1 MGRKPLIKRASLFA
15 ALIIFSYGI
24 GAQTTVASYDF
35 ESGLQGW
42 IDGGSDAGHYFDSS
56 LACGGSYSIQSR
68 DNDTSNNYMTSPV
81 LDLTGY
87 TSIDIS
93 FCHKSSSVDNGEGFN
108 LQYYNGTSWTI
119 VRTWERGTDWSNQG
133 SGNPHNFSENL
144 DSGTYTFN
152 SSSQFRFS
160 GTANKNGERNFFD
173 NILIEGNLP
182 PGPEM
187 NVQGNAISISD
198 EDTTPTTT
206 DGTDF
211 GNVLTASG
219 TQANTFTIQNLGST
233 SLSLTG
239 SSPYVNISGTN
250 AADFTVTV
258 IPSASIASSG
268 STTFEITFDPS
279 ADGLRTASV
288 SITNDDSDENPYN
301 FDIQGIGINP
311 CEGNFVSSFPYS
323 EDFESGIG
331 LWTQDAGDDTDWTRE
346 TGDTPSSNTGPTGAA
361 SGSYYMFTEAT
372 DHNNE
377 TTNLES
383 PCFDLTG
390 VTIPVFNFSYHM
402 YGANMGT
409 LNVDISTDYGST
421 YTPVLWSQ
429 TGQVQT
435 SQGQAWNTVSIDLST
450 YSGQTIKLRF
460 NGDIGSGYRSD
471 MCIDNVTLVS
481 ITPTPEINVQGN
493 STTIVDGD
501 TTPDTVDDTDFGNVT
516 TTSGTEVHTFTIQNT
531 GTAALNLTGS
541 SSYISISGTNAA
553 DFTLTSN
560 PTTPIATSG
569 STTFEIT
576 FDPSADGLRTATVS
590 IANNDTDENPY
601 TFDIQGNGFNPL
613 AEMDVLGNSNA
624 IADGDTT
631 PSFLDNTDFGNVI
644 ASAGTNANTFVIEN
658 NGGSNALNLTG
669 SSPYVSITGS
679 TDFTVT
685 TIPSN
690 SIAAGSST
698 SFVITFTPT
707 SLGLITAS
715 VSIANSDAD
724 ENPYNFSIQGTG
736 IVAPPCG
743 PSVIHTASFETGFD
757 GWTSGGAD
765 ATRENNAAWSYEGN
779 YSLRV
784 RDHDPTGT
792 ASSFDSP
799 AFDLSSYDKVDFKFF
814 FAPNSMESTYSG
826 GSPNTKTYTEEFILE
841 YSSDN
846 GTNWTPIYTFESGQ
860 IAEQDADF
868 ETSSSTIFYSRI
880 MTLKSSDYSFPASTV
895 SRFRIRCDAS
905 DDDDEVFIDNIT
917 ITGTGYCTP
926 AQAPGGVTSNL
937 DLWLKADMVNGTNE
951 NGDGT
956 AVSQWVDNGKG
967 NDAEAMVAGLEPTYQ
982 NNTTRNINFNPVI
995 DFTNDLNTAGSDL
1008 TYISDLGSRDV
1019 LTGTGGFN
1027 SSDMFV
1033 IIIPDVIITN
1043 TMFPAD
1049 AFTSTNPTTN
1059 NTRTEDVTGFGY
1071 GAYSQRFTS
1080 EYFGYCIGTY
1090 STSSGTG
1097 YGRADNSGTTN
1108 FNQVSIINIRHNS
1121 TDTDMDMFLNA
1132 KAFGNVTADAASFG
1146 TVNDTRFW
1154 LGRSQYFEGS
1164 FDGRIAEV
1172 ITYSATNDDGDL
1184 TQARNRIQSY
1194 LAIKYGITLGV
1205 NGTSQDYVDSDGT
1218 VIWDQSANASYNYDV
1233 AGIGRDDASEL
1244 NQKQSRSVNDA
1255 ADGTGRT
1262 QGVLTMGLTDIYDT
1276 NTENKNTNT
1285 TTFNDKEFL
1294 MWGNNGVDLNLAAS
1308 VISVNMSAGITP
1320 ALTTNVTFTGM
1331 QRIWKV
1337 VESGGDIP
1345 EVKVRLQEDAVRNI
1359 APPGNYYM
1367 FISDTGVFD
1376 PTSDY
1381 RVMTSD
1387 GSGNLEA
1394 VYDFDGTKYITFG
1407 YAPQVIEERSVY
1419 FDGAVDYIDMEDN
1432 LDLEPTGFTISA
1444 WIKRDAADTGT
1455 KSIVSKRTTA
1465 FSSGFDFRISDANRI
1480 QMYWVNGS
1488 GTQLLNAN
1496 VGIPDDEWHHVAA
1509 IYNGTTI
1516 ALYIDGVLNRSA
1528 TRSAPVDTDD
1538 SFLIGAA
1545 GKGTITQHFRGNID
1559 EVRVWDTALSL
1570 DQLRFVMNQE
1580 IEDNSGQ
1587 VMGKEL
1593 PTSITKNDINAIPWS
1608 DLAGYYP
1615 MSVYTY
1621 TNTDDASGNGNQGA
1635 LRNLNT
1641 VDRQTAPLPYQ
1652 STQDG
1657 NWDTSATWT
1666 NGDIQTI
1673 PGAASIVDASVTV
1686 DWNIVRTS
1694 HNITMDN
1701 SSLPSGKNDNREV
1714 LALYVD
1720 ANELTLSGD
1729 NATDTGNALTVSHY
1743 LSLTGKID
1751 LEGESQ
1757 LIQENDSDLLVAT
1770 NGELERDQQ
1779 GTADTYTYNIWS
1791 SPVGATDTA
1800 TNNYSYTIPQV
1811 IMDGSDASNPQP
1823 INFIGGYDG
1832 TNTSPIGIAFH
1843 WLWKFSNSTSG
1854 DYSSWQHVRRTGLM
1868 SPGEG
1873 FTMKGPGTG
1882 DILDEQNYVF
1892 SGKPNNG
1899 DITLNINSG
1908 NSYLLG
1914 NPYSS
1919 AIDAVEF
1926 INDNPNLS
1934 GTLSFWEH
1942 WGGGSHILSEY
1953 QGGYALYNLSGG
1965 VSAPAPHPDVAQAG
1979 VGTKVPGRY
1988 IPVSQGF
1995 FVKGTS
2001 TGTIIFEND
2010 QRVFQKEGSASSVFM
2025 RGTNMANAESQDSN
2039 ADERMKFRIGFKSS
2053 NNLQLSRQIL
2063 LTIDENTTPDV
2074 DWAYDGILDE
2084 DQTDDMFWM
2093 INDDKYIIQASNEAN
2108 TTTTFPL
2115 GIKTSNDGINTIKI
2129 DSLAYVPEDL
2139 NIYVRDID
2147 LNLYHDL
2154 RTGAYEVSLDAGEY
2168 LNRFEIVFDTP
2179 ETLSDND
2186 FNVEDLKV
2194 YYSSNRLKIVVLNPK
2209 LIELQ
2214 QLQVY
2219 TINGQVVY
2227 NNTNLWH
2234 ESYNEYDLQNI
2245 STGVYIVQLKTLT
2258 GALSKKIIIK

>member
-1 MGRKPLIKRASLFA
+1 MGRKLLIKRASLFA

-42 IDGGSDAGHYFDSS
+42 TVGGSDAALFTNSTW
-56 LACGGSYSIQSR
+56 ACNGSQMIYSK
-68 DNDTSNNYMTSPV
+68 DDETPNNYMTSPV
-81 LDLTGY
+81 VDLTGY
-87 TSIDIS
+87 AFVSVS
-93 FCHKSSSVDNGEGFN
+93 FCHKSFNVDNGEGFN
-108 LQYYNGTSWTI
+108 LQYYDGTSWTV
-119 VRTWERGTDWSNQG
+119 VRTRTFGVDWATNG
-133 SGNPHNFSENL
+133 SGSSTSFDAILS
-144 DSGTYTFN
+144 SGTYTFN
-152 SSSQFRFS
+152 ASSQFRLS
-160 GTANKNGERNFFD
+160 STADGNSEYSLFD
-173 NILIEGNLP
+173 DVLIEGSSSPIYCGSYGNLDYQTGVTNVTFESINNSDGTGKDVGYEDFTATHIANVS
-182 PGPEM
+182 PGGTESLSVSL
-187 NVQGNAISISD
+187 N
-198 EDTTPTTT
+198 T
-206 DGTDF
+206 DGNVTIHAYAWIDWNLDGDF
-211 GNVLTASG
+211 DDAGEAYDLGTAQNVTSG
-219 TQANTFTIQNLGST
+219 AT
-233 SLSLTG
+233 SLSPLTI
-239 SSPYVNISGTN
+239 NIPAGATPGT
-250 AADFTVTV
+250 TRMRV
-258 IPSASIASSG
+258 SAKYNS
-268 STTFEITFDPS
+268 DPTS
-279 ADGLRTASV
+279 C
-288 SITNDDSDENPYN
+288 EKN
-301 FDIQGIGINP
+301 FDG
-311 CEGNFVSSFPYS
+311 EV
-323 EDFESGIG
+323 E
-331 LWTQDAGDDTDWTRE
+331 
-346 TGDTPSSNTGPTGAA
+346 
-361 SGSYYMFTEAT
+361 
-372 DHNNE
+372 
-377 TTNLES
+377 
-383 PCFDLTG
+383 
-390 VTIPVFNFSYHM
+390 
-402 YGANMGT
+402 
-409 LNVDISTDYGST
+409 DYGIVIAA
-421 YTPVLWSQ
+421 PV
-429 TGQVQT
+429 G
-435 SQGQAWNTVSIDLST
+435 
-450 YSGQTIKLRF
+450 
-460 NGDIGSGYRSD
+460 
-471 MCIDNVTLVS
+471 
-481 ITPTPEINVQGN
+481 PEINLQGN
-493 STTIVDGD
+493 GTNIVDGD
-501 TTPDTVDDTDFGNVT
+501 TTPDVSDDTDFGDVNT
-516 TTSGTEVHTFTIQNT
+516 TGGTDVHTFTIQNI
-531 GTAALNLTGS
+531 GTTTLNLTGS
-541 SSYISISGTNAA
+541 SPYVSISGDTA
-553 DFTLTSN
+553 DFTLS
-560 PTTPIATSG
+560 TTPSSTISASS
-569 STTFEIT
+569 STTFNIT
-576 FDPSADGLRTATVS
+576 FDPTVDGLRTATIS
-590 IANNDTDENPY
+590 IASNDTDENPY

-613 AEMDVLGNSNA
+613 AEMDVFGNSNA

-644 ASAGTNANTFVIEN
+644 ASSNSSANTFVIEN
-658 NGGSNALNLTG
+658 NGGSNTLNLTG

-679 TDFTVT
+679 SDFSVT
-685 TIPSN
+685 SIPSN
-690 SIAAGSST
+690 AITAGSST

-743 PSVIHTASFETGFD
+743 SSVIHTASFETGLD
-757 GWTSGGAD
+757 GWTSGGVD
-765 ATRENNAAWSYEGN
+765 ATRENNATWSYGGN

-784 RDHDPTGT
+784 RDDDPTGT
-792 ASSFDSP
+792 TSSFDSP

-814 FAPNSMESTYSG
+814 FAPNSMESTYDG
-826 GSPNTKTYTEEFILE
+826 GTPNTKTYTEEFILE

-846 GTNWTPIYTFESGQ
+846 GTNWTTLYTFESGK

-868 ETSSSTIFYSRI
+868 ETSSSTIFYGRI
-880 MTLKSSDYSFPASTV
+880 VTLKSSDYSFPASAI
-895 SRFRIRCDAS
+895 SRFRLRCDAS
-905 DDDDEVFIDNIT
+905 EDNDEVFIDDIT
-917 ITGTGYCTP
+917 ITGTSYCTP
-926 AQAPGGVTSNL
+926 TKAPGGVTDNL
-937 DLWLKADMVNGTNE
+937 DLWLKADMI
-951 NGDGT
+951 DGIGEGSDG
-956 AVSQWVDNGKG
+956 ALVSQMVDNGKG
-967 NDAEAMVAGLEPTYQ
+967 NNAEVMVTGLEPTYQ
-982 NNTTRNINFNPVI
+982 NNTSRNINFNPVI

-1008 TYISDLGSRDV
+1008 TYIANLGSRDV

-1090 STSSGTG
+1090 STSSGIG

-1255 ADGTGRT
+1255 ADGIGRT

-1294 MWGNNGVDLNLAAS
+1294 MWGNNGVDLNLTAS

-1320 ALTTNVTFTGM
+1320 ALTTDVTFTGM

-1337 VESGGDIP
+1337 VENGGDIP

-1587 VMGKEL
+1587 VMGKVL

-1694 HNITMDN
+1694 HNVTMDN

-1729 NATDTGNALTVSHY
+1729 NAADTGNALTVSHY

-1757 LIQENDSDLLVAT
+1757 LIQENDSDLMVAT

-1823 INFIGGYDG
+1823 ISFISGYDG

-1908 NSYLLG
+1908 NSYLVG
-1914 NPYSS
+1914 NPYAS
-1919 AIDAVEF
+1919 AIDADEF

-1965 VSAPAPHPDVAQAG
+1965 VSAPAPHPDVAQVG
-1979 VGTKVPGRY
+1979 VGTKTPGSY

-1995 FVKGTS
+1995 FVNGTS
-2001 TGTIIFEND
+2001 NGTITFEND
-2010 QRVFQKEGSASSVFM
+2010 QRVFVKESDGNSIFM
-2025 RGTNMANAESQDSN
+2025 RGANVANSEPQDNSN
-2039 ADERMKFRIGFKSS
+2039 ADERMKFRLGFKS
-2053 NNLQLSRQIL
+2053 NNALQLSRQIL
-2063 LTIDENTTPDV
+2063 LTIDENTTPEV
-2074 DWAYDGILDE
+2074 DWAYDGILD
-2084 DQTDDMFWM
+2084 DDQSQTDDMYWM
-2093 INDDKYIIQASNEAN
+2093 INDEKYIIQASNEAS
-2108 TTTTFPL
+2108 TTTIFPL
-2115 GIKTSNDGINTIKI
+2115 GIKTSIDGTNTIRI

-2139 NIYVRDID
+2139 NIYVHDID

-2154 RTGAYEVSLDAGEY
+2154 RTEAYEVSLDAGEY

-2186 FNVEDLKV
+2186 LNVEDLKV

-2227 NNTNLWH
+2227 NNTNLWR

-2245 STGVYIVQLKTLT
+2245 STGVYIIQLKTLT